1 MEAAEL
7 AVKRM
12 EDWAADPSHGYDQE
26 YRWGERGDYD
36 CSAAVIQAWELAGVP
51 VKSNGATYTGN
62 MRGVFLRC
70 GFRDVTGGVELGS
83 GSGLL
88 RGDVL
93 LNYEHHTAM
102 YCGNGQEVE
111 ASINENGTVTGG
123 QPGDQTGREFLMRPY
138 RNYPWDCV
146 LRYIGDDTDD
156 GTTNT
161 EAARPGPVYEYS
173 VKLGLLKE
181 GMEDPQIKTVQQ
193 LLAAKGYEPGEADG
207 IMGSQTVEAVK
218 KFQGDMSLEQDG
230 EVGGRFNHLEIEM
243 EEEKVP
249 VLFCR
254 TPR

>member
-1 MEAAEL
+1 MGVIETAISQMEA
-7 AVKRM
+7 
-12 EDWAADPSHGYDQE
+12 WAADSAHGYDQQ
-26 YRWGERGDYD
+26 YRWGERGDFD

-111 ASINENGTVTGG
+111 ASINEKGTVTGG
-123 QPGDQTGREFLMRPY
+123 QPGDQTGREFLVRPY

-146 LRYIGDDTDD
+146 LRYTGANS
-156 GTTNT
+156 GST
-161 EAARPGPVYEYS
+161 EDKPGRPGPTYEYS

-181 GMEDPQIKTVQQ
+181 GMEDAQVKTVQI
-193 LLAAKGYEPGEADG
+193 LLAAKGYYSGDCDG
-207 IMGSQTVEAVK
+207 IMGELTKRAVMG
-218 KFQGDMSLEQDG
+218 FQADCQLLTDG
-230 EVGGRFNHLEIEM
+230 EVGGDTWAALI
-243 EEEKVP
+243 KG
-249 VLFCR
+249 
-254 TPR
+254 